1 MLPGHRVL
9 QEQGSHLYL
18 YVYTM
23 FISTLAAP
31 GGRPLLRH
39 GGLRPLGQ
47 EQQDQ
52 QPQLRVQTVP
62 VGGPA
67 ADRARVPVRDS
78 VTRDT

>member
-67 ADRARVPVRDS
+67 ADRARVSVRDS
-78 VTRDT
+78 VTA

>member
-9 QEQGSHLYL
+9 QEQGNVYL
-18 YVYTM
+18 DNIYSVDT
-23 FISTLAAP
+23 TLAAP
-31 GGRPLLRH
+31 GGGPLLRH
-39 GGLRPLGQ
+39 GGLCPLGQ

-52 QPQLRVQTVP
+52 QPALRVQTVP

-67 ADRARVPVRDS
+67 ADRARVPVRDC